1 MANDETETPD
11 TRVGASPAGHDNV
24 NGDYGDHDGDDSN
37 YDDTFDRAS
46 QNEDAGPPPRR
57 AARAGASPRRPRS
70 LAPDVAGAPGSI
82 AIAQGQIFLIG
93 AILIAQLLLVT
104 TALYELLSGR
114 TQLLWW
120 IAGAS
125 LAGFV
130 VALVVTLWPR
140 RARDNF

>member
-1 MANDETETPD
+1 MADDERDDRSAIERYD
-11 TRVGASPAGHDNV
+11 VREIGDGAD
-24 NGDYGDHDGDDSN
+24 DGDA
-37 YDDTFDRAS
+37 FDRPT
-46 QNEDAGPPPRR
+46 QNEDAGQEPPR
-57 AARAGASPRRPRS
+57 AARLGAYRRSPRS

-82 AIAQGQIFLIG
+82 AIAQGQIFIIG
-93 AILIAQLLLVT
+93 AILIAQLFLIT

-125 LAGFV
+125 LVGFV